1 MKTWFLGFDPS
12 AVKAAK
18 AVDPYAYG
26 NRINGLITGLQMA
39 KLKPQPLREILG
51 ILVRLDAPSPELQK
65 RQSEAENHIDMA
77 AGNADV
83 RNSGTAEEYRQKAIG
98 TLNRLRAETERFI
111 NDQKKRRRG
120 KTAKVVKAEYWVNPL
135 KVRFAISQLEAVI
148 PDEVNSPKT
157 LQVIAQR
164 CDDIVGKLP
173 TRENP
178 GMEDTA
184 FALKKAAGEF
194 RIASRLLNDPARF
207 DASYTRA
214 KQYVH
219 AALIKVSGIPGAHRS
234 LEDTA
239 KAVDLK
245 KIQEA
250 AAHIRKAYYAT
261 ATMDFSSHRMS
272 DVMIRDM
279 AREVNLVALGPLRK
293 YLPSMVHIML
303 VDISDALSE
312 ALMLYNR
319 HEQGKARQ
327 KIESIRKPLY
337 AAWQQLE
344 NWQ

>member
-1 MKTWFLGFDPS
+1 MTTWFLGFDP

-26 NRINGLITGLQMA
+26 NRINGLITGLEMA
-39 KLKPQPLREILG
+39 KLKPQPLREIFG

-83 RNSGTAEEYRQKAIG
+83 RDTGTAEVYRKKAI
-98 TLNRLRAETERFI
+98 TALNMLRAETERFI
-111 NDQKKRRRG
+111 NDQKPRRG
-120 KTAKVVKAEYWVNPL
+120 KTAKVTKAEYWVDPL
-135 KVRFAISQLEAVI
+135 KTRFAISQLEQVL
-148 PDEVNSPKT
+148 PDDVNSPRT

-164 CDDIVGKLP
+164 CDDIAAKLP

-194 RIASRLLNDPARF
+194 RIASRLLNEPPKF
-207 DASYTRA
+207 SQSYTRA

-234 LEDTA
+234 LDEST
-239 KAVDLK
+239 KAVDLE
-245 KIQEA
+245 KIKEA
-250 AAHIRKAYYAT
+250 AAHIRNAYRAT
-261 ATMDFSSHRMS
+261 ATMDFTSHRMS

-312 ALMLYNR
+312 AMRLYNR
-319 HEQGKARQ
+319 HEQGKSRQ